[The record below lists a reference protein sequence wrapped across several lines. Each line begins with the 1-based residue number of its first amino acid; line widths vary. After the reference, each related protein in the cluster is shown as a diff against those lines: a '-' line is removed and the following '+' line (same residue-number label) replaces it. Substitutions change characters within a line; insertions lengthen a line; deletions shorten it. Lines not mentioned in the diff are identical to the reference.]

1 MDPDPWRA
9 LYAHLLSSMSA
20 KSSLTICGVCEV
32 EIYRVYG
39 VCGVCGVCVC
49 WSGLL
54 TNVWDED
61 TTAIMQKL
69 LSERQKPA
77 AMREPPFR
85 RAVFL
90 NVVMDPQEN
99 LNPWWILFGYVPD
112 RDSWQAVTPA
122 ITPLKGSMVS
132 RTPLT
137 KRPTCTRRCF
147 RSTPALGSLAIVCV
161 G

>member
-1 MDPDPWRA
+1 M
-9 LYAHLLSSMSA
+9 
-20 KSSLTICGVCEV
+20 
-32 EIYRVYG
+32 
-39 VCGVCGVCVC
+39 C

-99 LNPWWILFGYVPD
+99 LNPWWILFGYVPKLPPLFWICCMTL
-112 RDSWQAVTPA
+112 RRELLPRMRRIPILMLIRRAALLWLLTRIQRSA
-122 ITPLKGSMVS
+122 ILLLDIWARLLTRGS
-132 RTPLT
+132 
-137 KRPTCTRRCF
+137 
-147 RSTPALGSLAIVCV
+147 
-161 G
+161 